1 MKWVILWLLAGT
13 GIFLAF
19 QYGLHQ
25 RTQPKAYLQDGTV
38 VLPKGAD
45 GHYHWQGRV
54 NGRPVE
60 FLVDTGAT
68 RTSISQDLAA
78 KAGLTLGEGV
88 PVQTAAGEATARQAT
103 AHIELEGLGRFE
115 NMKVLVMPTDDGTAL
130 LGMNVLGQLDIVQQ
144 DGELRLRKRP
154 D

>member
-13 GIFLAF
+13 AIFLAF

-25 RTQPKAYLQDGTV
+25 RAQPKAYLQNGTV
-38 VLPKGAD
+38 VLPKGSG
-45 GHYHWQGRV
+45 GHYHWQGQV

-78 KAGLTLGEGV
+78 KAGLTLGRGV
-88 PVQTAAGEATARQAT
+88 QVQTAAGEVTAHQAT

-115 NMKVLVMPTDDGTAL
+115 NMKVLVMPIDDGTAL